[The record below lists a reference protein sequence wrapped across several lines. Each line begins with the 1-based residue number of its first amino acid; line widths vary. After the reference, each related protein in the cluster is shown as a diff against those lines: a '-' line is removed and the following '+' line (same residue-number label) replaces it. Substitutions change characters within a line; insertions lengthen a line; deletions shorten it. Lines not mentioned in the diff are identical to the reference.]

1 MFAEVIQSAAMTVIH
16 PPVSTTKQIDTA
28 LAELTA
34 HKTAWLAVS
43 VTERIQILDEIAR
56 RLDNVAERW
65 VTYSAEAKGY
75 GAGHAVEGDEWAMF
89 AGVPRNILR
98 LKEVLTEI
106 KTKGRPQLPAGFVKR
121 GSQLTAQTF
130 PIQPLEKAV
139 FAGYSTEVWFEP
151 GVSEDDALASQA
163 KIYHDARQLGKLAL
177 ILGAGNVSMLVPCDV
192 TTKLFL
198 ENQVVLLKM
207 NPVNDYLGPLIE
219 EAYRPLIERGFL
231 RLVYGGA
238 QEGAYLCKHASVDV
252 IHMTG
257 SDKTFDAIV
266 FGAGAEGEKNKQ
278 AQKPLLKKPVTSELG
293 GVNPLIV
300 VPGAW
305 TDTEVR
311 EQAKQVAFW
320 LVVNAGFNCLSP
332 RVIITSK
339 HWDLREKFLNAVT
352 ESLQQYPVRKAYY
365 PNAQRFHAEFLK
377 AHTDANQIGT
387 AGADELPWTFIPN
400 LDSHNQ
406 KDIAFRSEAFCGLF
420 VETTLDAKDAA
431 DFITQAVTFAN
442 ETLWGNLTAYIL
454 VADNTDANIKSALEQ
469 GIADLKYGTIC
480 VNMFAGLAYVFMSA
494 PWGAFPGNTMYDIQ
508 SGNGSVNNL
517 FMFEKLQKSVYRAPF
532 KKQPDNT
539 THTPSYVASTK
550 AIARL
555 FGKPTWLNFVRL
567 ILASM
572 KK

>member
-1 MFAEVIQSAAMTVIH
+1 MTVIH
-16 PPVSTTKQIDTA
+16 PKVSTTKQIDTA

-34 HKTAWLAVS
+34 HKSAWLAVS

-56 RLDNVAERW
+56 RLDGVAERW
-65 VTYSAEAKGY
+65 AVTSAEAKGY

-106 KTKGRPQLPAGFVKR
+106 KTKGRPQLPAGFSKR
-121 GSQLTAQTF
+121 GEQLTAQTF
-130 PIQPLEKAV
+130 PIQALEKVV
-139 FAGYSTEVWFEP
+139 FAGYSSELWFEP
-151 GVSEDDALASQA
+151 GVSEADALASQA
-163 KIYHDARQLGKLAL
+163 KIYHDARQVGKLAL

-219 EAYRPLIERGFL
+219 EAYRPLIERGVL

-238 QEGAYLCKHASVDV
+238 KEGAYLCKHKSVDV

-257 SDKTFDAIV
+257 SDKTYDAIM
-266 FGAGAEGEKNKQ
+266 FGVGELGEKNKE
-278 AQKPLLKKPVTSELG
+278 AKKPLLKKPVTAELG

-305 TDTEVR
+305 IDADLH
-311 EQAKQVAFW
+311 EQAKQIAFW
-320 LVVNAGFNCLSP
+320 LAVNAGFNCLSP
-332 RVIITSK
+332 RVIITDK
-339 HWDLREKFLNAVT
+339 NWDLREKFLNAV
-352 ESLQQYPVRKAYY
+352 EAALGKYPVRKAYY
-365 PNAQRFHAEFLK
+365 PNAQRFHDDFIK
-377 AHTDANQIGT
+377 AHKKAKQIGS
-387 AGADELPWTFIPN
+387 AGEGELPWTFIPN
-400 LDSHNQ
+400 LDSKKN

-420 VETTLDAKDAA
+420 AETAWDAKDAS
-431 DFITQAVTFAN
+431 DFISKAVTFAN
-442 ETLWGNLTAYIL
+442 ETLWGNLTAYMI
-454 VADNTDANIKSALEQ
+454 VADNADANIKSAVEQ
-469 GIADLKYGTIC
+469 GIADLKYGTVC
-480 VNMFAGLAYVFMSA
+480 VNHYAGLAYVFMSA

-517 FMFEKLQKSVYRAPF
+517 FMFEKIQKGVFRAPF

-555 FGKPTWLNFVRL
+555 FGKPTWMNFVRL

>member
-65 VTYSAEAKGY
+65 VTYSSEAKGY

-130 PIQPLEKAV
+130 PIQSLEKAV

-151 GVSEDDALASQA
+151 GVSEADALASQA
-163 KIYHDARQLGKLAL
+163 KIYHDARQVGKLAL

-266 FGAGAEGEKNKQ
+266 FGTGAEGEKNKQ

-305 TDTEVR
+305 TEVELR

-332 RVIITSK
+332 RVIIASK

-555 FGKPTWLNFVRL
+555 FGKPTWANFIRL

>member
-1 MFAEVIQSAAMTVIH
+1 MAVIH
-16 PPVSTTKQIDTA
+16 PEVSTKKEMDSA
-28 LAELTA
+28 LADLTA
-34 HKTAWLAVS
+34 HKDAWLAVS
-43 VTERIQILDEIAR
+43 VSERIQILDEIAR
-56 RLDNVAERW
+56 RLDGVAERW
-65 VTYSAEAKGY
+65 AVFSAEAKGY

-98 LKEVLTEI
+98 LKEVLNDV
-106 KTKGRPQLPAGFVKR
+106 KTNGRPQLPAGFTTR
-121 GSQLTAQTF
+121 NGQLTVQTF
-130 PIQPLEKAV
+130 PIQALEKTV
-139 FAGYSTEVWFEP
+139 FAGYSAEVWLEP
-151 GVSEDDALASQA
+151 GVSEQDALASQA
-163 KIYHDARQLGKLAL
+163 KIYHDQRQTGKVSLA
-177 ILGAGNVSMLVPCDV
+177 LGAGNVSMLVPCDI

-238 QEGAYLCKHASVDV
+238 KEGAYLCKHKSVDV

-266 FGAGAEGEKNKQ
+266 FGAGEDGAKNK
-278 AQKPLLKKPVTSELG
+278 AAKKPVIKKPVTAELG
-293 GVNPLIV
+293 GVAPLII

-305 TDTEVR
+305 TDAEIK

-332 RVIITSK
+332 RMIVTDK
-339 HWDLREKFLNAVT
+339 NWDLREKFLNAV
-352 ESLQQYPVRKAYY
+352 EAALGEYPVRKAYY
-365 PNAQRFHAEFLK
+365 PNAQKFHDEFLK
-377 AHTDANQIGT
+377 AHKHAKQIGL
-387 AGADELPWTFIPN
+387 AREGELPWTLISD
-400 LDSHNQ
+400 LDSKKK

-420 VETTLDAKDAA
+420 GETALDAEDPA
-431 DFITQAVTFAN
+431 DFISKTVAFAN
-442 ETLWGNLTAYIL
+442 ETLWGNLTAYII
-454 VADNTDANIKSALEQ
+454 VADNADADTKSALEQ
-469 GIADLKYGTIC
+469 GIVDLKYGTIC
-480 VNMFAGLAYVFMSA
+480 INVFAGLAYVLMGA
-494 PWGAFPGNTMYDIQ
+494 PWGAFPGNTIYDVQ
-508 SGNGSVNNL
+508 SGIGSVNNL
-517 FMFEKLQKSVYRAPF
+517 FMFEAVQKGVYRAPF
-532 KKQPDNT
+532 KKQLDNT

-555 FGKPTWLNFVRL
+555 FGKPTWGNFVRL

>member
-1 MFAEVIQSAAMTVIH
+1 MAVIH
-16 PPVSTTKQIDTA
+16 PPVSTKKEIDTA

-34 HKTAWLAVS
+34 HKEAWLAVS

-56 RLDNVAERW
+56 RLDGVAERW
-65 VTYSAEAKGY
+65 AVTSAEAKGY
-75 GAGHAVEGDEWAMF
+75 GAGHLVEGDEWAMF

-98 LKEVLTEI
+98 LKEVLNDI
-106 KTKGRPQLPAGFVKR
+106 LKTGRPQLPAGFVKH
-121 GSQLTAQTF
+121 GEQLTAQTF
-130 PIQPLEKAV
+130 PIQSLEKAV
-139 FAGYSTEVWFEP
+139 FAGYSTELWFEP
-151 GVSEDDALASQA
+151 GVSEDEALASQA
-163 KIYHDARQLGKLAL
+163 KIYHDARQIGKVSL
-177 ILGAGNVSMLVPCDV
+177 ILGAGNVSMLVPCDI

-231 RLVYGGA
+231 RLVYGDA
-238 QEGAYLCKHASVDV
+238 KEGAYLCKHKSVDV

-257 SDKTFDAIV
+257 SDKTYDAIV
-266 FGAGAEGEKNKQ
+266 FGVGEEGEKSKQ
-278 AQKPLLKKPVTSELG
+278 AKKPLLKKPVTAELG
-293 GVNPLIV
+293 GVNPLII

-305 TDTEVR
+305 TDAEIR
-311 EQAKQVAFW
+311 EQSKQVAFW

-332 RVIITSK
+332 RVIITDK
-339 HWDLREKFLNAVT
+339 NWDLREKFLNTV
-352 ESLQQYPVRKAYY
+352 EEMLRGYPVRKAYY
-365 PNAQRFHAEFLK
+365 PNAQRFHAEFLNAHKK
-377 AHTDANQIGT
+377 AKQIGS
-387 AGADELPWTFIPN
+387 ANKDELPWTFIPN
-400 LDSHNQ
+400 LDPKKK

-420 VETTLDAKDAA
+420 AETALDAKDPA
-431 DFITQAVTFAN
+431 DFISKAVTFAN
-442 ETLWGNLTAYIL
+442 ETLWGNLTAYIIA
-454 VADNTDANIKSALEQ
+454 ADNADTQIKSALEQ

-494 PWGAFPGNTMYDIQ
+494 PWGAFPGNTLDDIQ
-508 SGNGSVNNL
+508 SGNGSVNNI
-517 FMFEKLQKSVYRAPF
+517 FMFEKIQKGVFRAPF

-539 THTPSYVASTK
+539 THTPSYVASTR